1 MPASQHFANCF
12 FNFLLALLQFDGA
25 AGDDFERAAAK
36 FCSHQQIALENLKDR
51 RKKDAKLNNFLTEA
65 EGNPMCRRLQL
76 KDILPSGMLRLTKYP
91 LLFENLLKY
100 TTNSEDSP
108 SQEYIKVLRALERS
122 KEILNYVNVAVKEA
136 EDLQKLIGIQKRID
150 RSAFDKSDSTGSQ
163 EFRVSNFT
171 SSPFLSIW
179 ISFKKYFMIW

>member
-1 MPASQHFANCF
+1 
-12 FNFLLALLQFDGA
+12 
-25 AGDDFERAAAK
+25 
-36 FCSHQQIALENLKDR
+36 
-51 RKKDAKLNNFLTEA
+51 
-65 EGNPMCRRLQL
+65 MCRRLQL